1 MERDQYS
8 QLHPDYDTDE
18 PGYSGDTDVTT
29 ERRKHGRRGKI
40 TRDGNRKACLRYRQ
54 KNRGKVRAT
63 RREYMRRWRAARVAM
78 SG

>member
-8 QLHPDYDTDE
+8 QDHPDYDTFE

-40 TRDGNRKACLRYRQ
+40 TQEGNRKACARYRS
-54 KNRGKVRAT
+54 KNRGQYRKA
-63 RREYMRRWRAARVAM
+63 RREYMRRYRAQKAVA
-78 SG
+78 G